1 MPALIQLLRS
11 DPDFPKI
18 RLAILLMLSAVAG
31 GGMLIT
37 VNLAIEEIAASVSS
51 SQVMM
56 TLLLLL
62 VLTVATQFF
71 ALSQMAVSLENAVL
85 KKRLLLAARLRYAD
99 LGYLVDVLDAPSR
112 AILVKD
118 SQIIS
123 QAVLP
128 AILLVRSMAVMVFIL
143 IYLVTLSPIFSLVTA
158 VTLVLYL
165 VIQRAFIQPWLM
177 VKLATTWASHQI
189 FFQFVQRF
197 LTDTREIR
205 QSRRSSDEALAQY
218 NRQLVG
224 LTQEKK
230 AINLAVVGQFTF
242 GYTLFHL
249 MLLSLLVFVP
259 GLIGGWE
266 TDTLKLVLA
275 TLYLMMEV
283 MSVLGHFPSLARAS
297 AAVEEMN
304 RLDGVIQKSP
314 HFESPGRVSHDP
326 TKTFSSVQMDKLHLR
341 RFDAAGGI
349 SFELGPLDLSI
360 KAGEWI
366 GITGSSGC
374 GKTTLLS
381 ILTGIQS
388 GFSGSYL
395 IDGLP
400 MEPDNLPIMRELFA
414 VAWSET
420 PSMLALHSEESR
432 QMPHWLEQLD
442 LTTKLHCVEGL
453 WVPRTPLSTAESKR
467 VLLLKTILEDRP
479 ILVVD
484 GILGEQDPEFLER
497 LYQEILPSLKRMGK
511 TLIVVSRDETCLAQA
526 DRILTLVQ
534 GKIREA

>member
-37 VNLAIEEIAASVSS
+37 VNLAIEEISASVFS

-62 VLTVATQFF
+62 FLTLVTQFF
-71 ALSQMAVSLENAVL
+71 ALSQMAVSLEDAVL

-99 LGYLVDVLDAPSR
+99 LGYLENVLDAPSR

-128 AILLVRSMAVMVFIL
+128 AVLLVRSMAVMVFML
-143 IYLVTLSPIFSLVTA
+143 IYLVTLSPVFSLIFA
-158 VTLVLYL
+158 VSLLFYLLV
-165 VIQRAFIQPWLM
+165 QRAFLQPKLM
-177 VKLATTWASHQI
+177 IKLATTWASHQI

-197 LTDTREIR
+197 LTDIRQIR
-205 QSRRSSDEALAQY
+205 QSRSSSDEALAQY

-224 LTQEKK
+224 LAQENK

-249 MLLSLLVFVP
+249 LVLSLLVFLP

-283 MSVLGHFPSLARAS
+283 MSMLGHFPSLARAS

-304 RLDGVIQKSP
+304 RLDGVMQKSP

-326 TKTFSSVQMDKLHLR
+326 VKAFSRLEMDKLHLR
-341 RFDAAGGI
+341 RFDATGGI

-366 GITGSSGC
+366 GLTGCSGC
-374 GKTTLLS
+374 GKTTFLS
-381 ILTGIQS
+381 ILTGIES
-388 GFSGSYL
+388 GFSGAYL

-400 MEPDNLPIMRELFA
+400 MEPENIPVMRELFA
-414 VAWSET
+414 VAWSDA
-420 PSMLALHSEESR
+420 PGGMAVRSEDSR
-432 QMPHWLEQLD
+432 QVPHWLEQLN
-442 LTTKLHCVEGL
+442 LTTKLHCVDGL
-453 WVPRTPLSTAESKR
+453 WIPRSPLSAAESKR
-467 VLLLKTILEDRP
+467 VLLLKSILEDRP
-479 ILVVD
+479 VLVLD
-484 GILGEQDPEFLER
+484 GILGEQDPEFLAR
-497 LYQEILPSLKRMGK
+497 LYLEIFPTLKRKGK
-511 TLIVVSRDETCLAQA
+511 TLIVVSRDEACLSQA
-526 DRILTLVQ
+526 DRVLTLVQ
-534 GKIREA
+534 GKIQEA